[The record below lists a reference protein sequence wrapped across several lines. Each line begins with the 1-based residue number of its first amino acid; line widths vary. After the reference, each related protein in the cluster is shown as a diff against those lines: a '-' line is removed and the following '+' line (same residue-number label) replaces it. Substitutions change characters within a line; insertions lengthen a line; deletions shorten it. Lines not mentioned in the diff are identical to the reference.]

1 MKYVIT
7 ENHFNHYLKLISEQE
22 DFDLNEYDNEDFI
35 EVFFEYFRPWV
46 KSTHGEDVGR
56 YPMSYLLKKYFV
68 EFCKYVGLD
77 VDDDDE
83 YWAERQLVE
92 IGKAFVEKRQHKL
105 PNLRPSVKFTE
116 RYSKPINYIIKSL
129 KMPSWMT
136 FNFKETTPYKVEVE
150 IIIDFPKMMISDEK
164 YEEVYEHYS
173 VGPDAY
179 FESFKDQIK
188 TFMGVYFGSPAHGLL
203 DINDYI
209 LLKGTE
215 EFTNPT
221 YQKSI
226 KSSIKSV
233 MGGQYIRAIK
243 ITTSHQGL
251 RFKLSFDSGLNYWK
265 KNEIRDRVVE
275 KLNSMGFDS
284 EKIYIEI

>member
-1 MKYVIT
+1 MYV
-7 ENHFNHYLKLISEQE
+7 NALPNVPLICNLANKESLLV
-22 DFDLNEYDNEDFI
+22 LNEYDDEDFI

-136 FNFKETTPYKVEVE
+136 FNFKETTPYKV
-150 IIIDFPKMMISDEK
+150 DP
-164 YEEVYEHYS
+164 
-173 VGPDAY
+173 
-179 FESFKDQIK
+179 
-188 TFMGVYFGSPAHGLL
+188 L
-203 DINDYI
+203 
-209 LLKGTE
+209 
-215 EFTNPT
+215 
-221 YQKSI
+221 
-226 KSSIKSV
+226 
-233 MGGQYIRAIK
+233 
-243 ITTSHQGL
+243 
-251 RFKLSFDSGLNYWK
+251 
-265 KNEIRDRVVE
+265 
-275 KLNSMGFDS
+275 
-284 EKIYIEI
+284 